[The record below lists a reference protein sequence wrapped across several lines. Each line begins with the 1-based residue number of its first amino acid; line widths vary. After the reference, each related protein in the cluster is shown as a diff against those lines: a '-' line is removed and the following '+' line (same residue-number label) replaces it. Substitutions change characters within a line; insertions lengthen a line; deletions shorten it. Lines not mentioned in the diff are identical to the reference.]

1 MGSPN
6 VLSEKDANNSLKNS
20 AGTGA
25 NKPEIK
31 SMEYHRQ
38 VLKSKMEEE
47 KYGHSANATTTTT
60 VSTSIS
66 TSTASDAVGAP
77 SSGLG
82 TRTVLAVT
90 AKPSPASSSSSSHQL
105 LIRRTHAGLLA
116 DPSASGA
123 CSSTHQYISPSD
135 NIMSP
140 CTAKLNALKG
150 RQAGKAKPKS
160 LFAQASAKK
169 FAGDNVFGARNAEQA
184 PSTQSGAATGSTTG
198 NQQSN

>member
-1 MGSPN
+1 MGSSN
-6 VLSEKDANNSLKNS
+6 VLSEKDANNSLKNL

-25 NKPEIK
+25 DQPSKADIK

-47 KYGHSANATTTTT
+47 KYGTTTTS
-60 VSTSIS
+60 STTITIS
-66 TSTASDAVGAP
+66 STAVGA

-82 TRTVLAVT
+82 PLPAFSQKIIHRTLARL
-90 AKPSPASSSSSSHQL
+90 PAN
-105 LIRRTHAGLLA
+105 
-116 DPSASGA
+116 PSAPGA
-123 CSSTHQYISPSD
+123 CSSTQQYISPSD

-150 RQAGKAKPKS
+150 RHAGKAKPKS

-169 FAGDNVFGARNAEQA
+169 FVGENVLGARSAEQA
-184 PSTQSGAATGSTTG
+184 SSANASNT
-198 NQQSN
+198 NQQGQ